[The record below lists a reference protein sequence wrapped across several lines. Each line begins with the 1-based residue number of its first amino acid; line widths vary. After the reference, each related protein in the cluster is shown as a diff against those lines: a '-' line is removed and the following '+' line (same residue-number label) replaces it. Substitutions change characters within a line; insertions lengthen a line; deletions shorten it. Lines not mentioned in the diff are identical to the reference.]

1 MPEVT
6 SNAKKGKERYFSP
19 SYFFVKEEAT
29 PADFDRNVAI
39 AAATTLYKRHASI
52 ISEPQRF
59 YVSLTDEFSYLEA
72 V

>member
-6 SNAKKGKERYFSP
+6 SNAKKGKERYFSQ

-29 PADFDRNVAI
+29 PADFDRTFIVI
-39 AAATTLYKRHASI
+39 ATTTLYRRHAFI
-52 ISEPQRF
+52 ITEPQRF